1 MLNRVILV
9 GRLTK
14 DPEIRTTQSGTAV
27 SFFTVASDRPFAN
40 KQTGEREADFISCQA
55 WRQTAEFVSKYFRK
69 GSMII
74 VEGALR
80 NNNYTDQNGV
90 KHYSM
95 VVQVDNVSFGESKRA
110 TEQQQAYNQP
120 QQSNYNNQYSQ
131 QQPNYNQQ
139 YASQQYASQQYAPQQ
154 NPQQFVQQAQ
164 QQNIPT
170 QQTAPQSLSIGDLG
184 DLGDFEEIISDGEVP
199 F

>member
-14 DPEIRTTQSGTAV
+14 DPEIRTTQSGTSV
-27 SFFTVASDRPFAN
+27 VLFTVASDRPFAN

-95 VVQVDNVSFGESKRA
+95 VVQVDNVSFGESKKA
-110 TEQQQAYNQP
+110 TEQQQTYNQP
-120 QQSNYNNQYSQ
+120 QQNNYNNQYSQQ

-139 YASQQYASQQYAPQQ
+139 YAPQQNPPQQ

-184 DLGDFEEIISDGEVP
+184 DFEEIISDGDLP